1 MKKKIIVAL
10 LILVAFV
17 GSASAF
23 DFLSAADGI
32 KDSSIFINLGVGF
45 GVGTYAD
52 EIVLP
57 PVQASVEYL
66 LPIGIPLSVGG
77 FFEMGIWSNNGNVNT
92 YNGKWDETRMA
103 FGGKVS
109 WHVDLGL
116 KNLDLYVSLKL
127 GYMLWSVVNEY
138 TSYYYGKQKIE
149 SSYDDLFYGFALGA
163 RYFFTEAI
171 GIYLEAGYS
180 LVSFVNLGLAV
191 KF

>member
-1 MKKKIIVAL
+1 IIVAL

-45 GVGTYAD
+45 GVGLYSD
-52 EIVLP
+52 IVIP

-77 FFEMGIWSNNGNVNT
+77 FFEMGMWTNNGNVTT
-92 YNGKWDETRMA
+92 YVGKYDETRMA

-127 GYMLWSVVNEY
+127 GYMLWSVTNDY
-138 TSYYYGKQKIE
+138 TDWSYSSGYYRRKVE

-163 RYFFTEAI
+163 RYFFTDAI

>member
-10 LILVAFV
+10 LILIIAA

-23 DFLSAADGI
+23 SFMDAAEGI
-32 KDSSIFINLGVGF
+32 KDSSIFVNIGVGF
-45 GVGTYAD
+45 GTGVYATD
-52 EIVLP
+52 IMIP
-57 PVQASVEYL
+57 PLQASVEYL

-77 FFEMGIWSNNGNVNT
+77 FFEMGIWKDDTKFYSYT
-92 YNGKWDETRMA
+92 RTRTETRMA
-103 FGGKVS
+103 FGAKAA

-116 KNLDLYVSLKL
+116 KNLDLYLGLKL
-127 GYMLWSVVNEY
+127 GWMLWNLETKYSDEASARPLNN
-138 TSYYYGKQKIE
+138 
-149 SSYDDLFYGFALGA
+149 YDAFFYGFCLGA
-163 RYFFTEAI
+163 RYFFTNNI